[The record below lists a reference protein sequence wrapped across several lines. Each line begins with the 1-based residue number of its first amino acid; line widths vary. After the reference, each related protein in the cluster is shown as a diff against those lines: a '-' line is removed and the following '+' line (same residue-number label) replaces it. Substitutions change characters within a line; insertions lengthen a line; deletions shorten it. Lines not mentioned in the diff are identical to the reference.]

1 MNVKVQ
7 MRPAGEI
14 VRRKG
19 LNKDGSVQKFHT
31 SNVLRRIVKYMPY
44 RTGATIKLTIAQ
56 TDLSNPFIVT
66 DTPYAKYL
74 YYGKAMAGRA
84 PKQVTDRDL
93 NYTRTKNQRA
103 GPFWDRAL
111 KAAEGDAIAADL
123 QRYINRGGKA

>member
-19 LNKDGSVQKFHT
+19 LNKDGSAQKFHT

-66 DTPYAKYL
+66 DTPYAKYI